1 MSEIQMGGWFEEEYL
16 LRHDKYVSYMCSND
30 HDDLPG
36 SSSDKDVYHKRPRM
50 IGPQKYLRENYRHRI
65 ECTAATFLAAF
76 MLRRLLNSVAL
87 TITTH
92 RKLERVYDGTGTQV
106 KTQMINK
113 CRIKMIQE
121 EIYNVRNPPWERDR
135 KNKKRTL

>member
-1 MSEIQMGGWFEEEYL
+1 
-16 LRHDKYVSYMCSND
+16 
-30 HDDLPG
+30 
-36 SSSDKDVYHKRPRM
+36 M

-65 ECTAATFLAAF
+65 ECTTATFLAAF
-76 MLRRLLNSVAL
+76 MLRRLLNNVAL